1 MQMSFGSIE
10 MSQRIRKDSTLS
22 KVNLFI
28 NWEAL
33 RPQLTGL
40 YKRESSHAGG
50 QEPFD
55 SLVMFKAILLGQWH
69 SLSDPKLEEALH
81 VRIDF
86 MQFCGLTMS
95 DTVPD
100 ETTLCRFRNR
110 LIHANKFDQ
119 LLASINAQLQQQS
132 LMIKAAT
139 GAVIDATLIESAA
152 RPNKTI
158 TVETDQDGQAITFDD
173 GSSPG
178 ISCTEETSVDG
189 DAAWVK
195 KGKKSHYG
203 YRSYVTVEE
212 TEGYVCGVHTA
223 PANESET
230 THFIPAIDKAHIT
243 PTRVYAD
250 KGYASAKNRSHLRQ
264 GKIKSAIMH
273 KGQRNKPLSKRQLKA
288 NKLISRRR
296 YIIEQCFGTA
306 KRLFGMARASYISTT
321 KVNAQVIMKSICMNL
336 LKAANKILISDVA
349 KGVVRP
355 QLG

>member
-10 MSQRIRKDSTLS
+10 MMHRVRKDSTLS

-50 QEPFD
+50 QEPLD
-55 SLVMFKAILLGQWH
+55 PLIMFKAILLGQWH

-95 DTVPD
+95 DAVPD
-100 ETTLCRFRNR
+100 GTTLCRFRNR
-110 LIHANKFDQ
+110 LIHANKLDQ
-119 LLASINAQLQQQS
+119 LLGSINAQLQQQN
-132 LMIKAAT
+132 LMLKAAT

-152 RPNKTI
+152 RPTKSI
-158 TVETDQDGQAITFDD
+158 TVETDQDGHAITFDD
-173 GSSPG
+173 GSNPG
-178 ISCTEETSVDG
+178 VSCTEKTSVDG
-189 DAAWVK
+189 DATWVK

-203 YRSYVTVEE
+203 YRSYVTAES
-212 TEGYVCGVHTA
+212 TEGFVCGVHTA

-230 THFIPAIDKAHIT
+230 NHFIPAIDKAHID

-250 KGYASAKNRSHLRQ
+250 KGYASAKNRTHLRQ
-264 GKIKSAIMH
+264 RKIKSAIMH
-273 KGQRNKPLSKRQLKA
+273 KAQRNKPLSERQIQA

-321 KVNAQVIMKSICMNL
+321 KVNAQVIMKGICMNL
-336 LKAANKILISDVA
+336 LKAANKIFIGEAA
-349 KGVVRP
+349 KGVVR
-355 QLG
+355 QKLE

>member
-1 MQMSFGSIE
+1 MQMSFGSME
-10 MSQRIRKDSTLS
+10 MMQRVRKDSTLS

-55 SLVMFKAILLGQWH
+55 PLIMFKAILLGQWH
-69 SLSDPKLEEALH
+69 SLSDPKLEEALQ

-95 DTVPD
+95 DAVPD

-110 LIHANKFDQ
+110 LIHANKLDL
-119 LLASINAQLQQQS
+119 LLASINAQLQQQN
-132 LMIKAAT
+132 LMLKAAT
-139 GAVIDATLIESAA
+139 GAVIDATLIQSAA
-152 RPNKTI
+152 RPTKSI
-158 TVETDQDGQAITFDD
+158 TVETDQDGQAITFED
-173 GSSPG
+173 GSNPG
-178 ISCTEETSVDG
+178 VSCTEKTSVDG
-189 DAAWVK
+189 DATWVK

-203 YRSYVTVEE
+203 YRSYVTAEE
-212 TEGYVCGVHTA
+212 TEGFICGVHTA
-223 PANESET
+223 PANESEMN
-230 THFIPAIDKAHIT
+230 HFVPAIDKAHIA

-250 KGYASAKNRSHLRQ
+250 KGYASAKNRSHLHQR
-264 GKIKSAIMH
+264 KIKSAIMH
-273 KGQRNKPLSKRQLKA
+273 KAQRNKPLSARQIKA

-306 KRLFGMARASYISTT
+306 KRLFGMARASYISTI
-321 KVNAQVIMKSICMNL
+321 KVNAQVIMKGICMNL
-336 LKAANKILISDVA
+336 LKAANKILIGAAV

-355 QLG
+355 KLA